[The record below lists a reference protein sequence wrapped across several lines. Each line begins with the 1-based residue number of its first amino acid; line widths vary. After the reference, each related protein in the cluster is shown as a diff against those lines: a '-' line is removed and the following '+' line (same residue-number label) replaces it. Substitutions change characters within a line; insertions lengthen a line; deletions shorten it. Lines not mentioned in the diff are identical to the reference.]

1 MTKSS
6 TWTALQNRAFRRLW
20 IATVI
25 SGTCEAAHYSA
36 ATWMMNVLTG
46 SPFLISLMATVA
58 SLPYFLFTLPAG
70 VLADKVN
77 RQKFVCGINLWLAAM
92 AAGLAVF
99 GWLHLLNP
107 YTILASVFLIGVG
120 FAFNAPAWT
129 SIVPQV
135 VSDGELPS
143 AATLSGL
150 QLNISGIIGPALGG
164 FLIPLAGSNSVFAV
178 NAACFLLVV
187 LAIRQWK
194 QPIAPTKL
202 PSESFFKSFGTVIR
216 YVRYVPRLQV
226 VLARNFLFALFISVI
241 PALMPV
247 VGLQVLHLGSS
258 QLGLLFTS
266 MGAGSVIGA
275 VFVISW
281 LRARFSPDSVTLSAN
296 LLIALA
302 YLLMALV
309 RQAEV
314 FFVVAALAG
323 VGWTLSASELWVAA
337 QRAMPSWARGR
348 VNATVIMISQGAMAF
363 GGLVWSS
370 AAALAGPI
378 HALLGATVLFLVSL
392 LLAGRLSIN
401 VRADPE
407 QKVLGFLSRS
417 VESGEGTPI
426 ALTSHVYL
434 LSMAAAYLNQTFT
447 GRIPPASP
455 VSKSPMLSGIEGKRV
470 KITGRIEM

>member
-1 MTKSS
+1 
-6 TWTALQNRAFRRLW
+6 
-20 IATVI
+20 
-25 SGTCEAAHYSA
+25 
-36 ATWMMNVLTG
+36 MMNVVTG

-58 SLPYFLFTLPAG
+58 SLPFFLFTLPAG

-92 AAGLAVF
+92 AAGLAVL

-107 YTILASVFLIGVG
+107 YTILASMFLVGVG

-135 VSDGELPS
+135 VSDRELPS

-150 QLNISGIIGPALGG
+150 QLNISGIIGPVLGG
-164 FLIPLAGSNSVFAV
+164 FLIPLAGANFVFAA

-187 LAIRQWK
+187 LAIRRWK
-194 QPIAPTKL
+194 QPTAPTKL
-202 PSESFFKSFGTVIR
+202 ASKSFFESFVTVIH
-216 YVRYVPRLQV
+216 YIRYVPRLQV

-266 MGAGSVIGA
+266 MGAGSVFGA

-296 LLIALA
+296 LLIVLA
-302 YLLMALV
+302 YVLMAFV
-309 RQAEV
+309 RQVEL

-337 QRAMPSWARGR
+337 QRSMPSWARGR
-348 VNATVIMISQGAMAF
+348 MNATVIMISQGAMVF
-363 GGLVWSS
+363 GGLIWSS
-370 AAALAGPI
+370 AAAVAGPI
-378 HALLGATVLFLVSL
+378 HTLLGASVLFLVSL
-392 LLAGRLSIN
+392 ILAGRLSIN
-401 VRADPE
+401 VGADLEE
-407 QKVLGFLSRS
+407 QVSGFLSGS
-417 VESGEGTPI
+417 VKSGEETPI
-426 ALTSHVYL
+426 A
-434 LSMAAAYLNQTFT
+434 
-447 GRIPPASP
+447 PARE
-455 VSKSPMLSGIEGKRV
+455 LFA
-470 KITGRIEM
+470 T

>member
-1 MTKSS
+1 
-6 TWTALQNRAFRRLW
+6 
-20 IATVI
+20 
-25 SGTCEAAHYSA
+25 
-36 ATWMMNVLTG
+36 MMNVLTD

-58 SLPYFLFTLPAG
+58 SLPFFLFTLPAG

-92 AAGLAVF
+92 AAGLAVL

-107 YTILASVFLIGVG
+107 YTILASVFLVGIG

-150 QLNISGIIGPALGG
+150 QFNISGITGPVLGG
-164 FLIPLAGSNSVFAV
+164 FLVPLAGANFVFAG

-194 QPIAPTKL
+194 QPTATEKL

-216 YVRYVPRLQV
+216 YVRYAPALQA

-247 VGLQVLHLGSS
+247 VGLKVLHLSSS

-266 MGAGSVIGA
+266 MGAGSVFGA

-281 LRARFSPDSVTLSAN
+281 LRARFSPDSVTLWAN
-296 LLIALA
+296 LLIVLA
-302 YLLMALV
+302 YVLMAFV

-337 QRAMPSWARGR
+337 QRAMPSWVRGR
-348 VNATVIMISQGAMAF
+348 MNATVIMISQGGMVF
-363 GGLVWSS
+363 GGVIWSF
-370 AAALAGPI
+370 AAAVAGPI
-378 HALLGATVLFLVSL
+378 YTLLGASVLFLVSL

-401 VRADPE
+401 VRTDLKE
-407 QKVLGFLSRS
+407 QVSSILSGS
-417 VESGEGTPI
+417 VESGDETPI
-426 ALTSHVYL
+426 ALARE
-434 LSMAAAYLNQTFT
+434 LSA
-447 GRIPPASP
+447 
-455 VSKSPMLSGIEGKRV
+455 V
-470 KITGRIEM
+470 

>member
-6 TWTALQNRAFRRLW
+6 TWTALRNPAFRRLW

-25 SGTCEAAHYSA
+25 SGTCVAAHNDA
-36 ATWMMNVLTG
+36 ATWMMNALTG
-46 SPFLISLMATVA
+46 SPFLISLMATVG
-58 SLPYFLFTLPAG
+58 SLPFFFFTLPAG

-77 RQKFVCGINLWLAAM
+77 RQKFVCTINLWLAAM
-92 AAGLAVF
+92 AAGLAVL

-107 YTILASVFLIGVG
+107 YFILASVFLVGVG

-150 QLNISGIIGPALGG
+150 QLNISGIIGPVLGG
-164 FLIPLAGSNSVFAV
+164 FLIPLAGANFVFVV
-178 NAACFLLVV
+178 NGACFLLVV

-194 QPIAPTKL
+194 QPTAPTKR
-202 PSESFFKSFGTVIR
+202 PSETFFKS
-216 YVRYVPRLQV
+216 
-226 VLARNFLFALFISVI
+226 ALFISVI

-247 VGLQVLHLGSS
+247 VGLQVLHLGSF

-281 LRARFSPDSVTLSAN
+281 LRARFSPDSVTLWAN
-296 LLIALA
+296 LLIVLA
-302 YLLMALV
+302 YMLMAFV
-309 RQAEV
+309 RQAEL

-348 VNATVIMISQGAMAF
+348 MNATVIMISQGAMVV
-363 GGLVWSS
+363 GGVIWSS

-378 HALLGATVLFLVSL
+378 HTLLGASVVFLASL
-392 LLAGRLSIN
+392 LLARRLSIN
-401 VRADPE
+401 VRTDLE
-407 QKVLGFLSRS
+407 EKVSGFLSGS
-417 VESGEGTPI
+417 VESGEETPI
-426 ALTSHVYL
+426 ALGREL
-434 LSMAAAYLNQTFT
+434 FAA
-447 GRIPPASP
+447 
-455 VSKSPMLSGIEGKRV
+455 
-470 KITGRIEM
+470 

>member
-1 MTKSS
+1 MTTSS
-6 TWTALQNRAFRRLW
+6 TWTALRNPTFRRLW

-25 SGTCEAAHYSA
+25 SGTSVAAHNSA
-36 ATWMMNVLTG
+36 ATWMMNVVTD

-58 SLPYFLFTLPAG
+58 SLPFFLFTLPAG

-92 AAGLAVF
+92 AAGLAVI

-107 YTILASVFLIGVG
+107 YTILASVFLVGVG

-150 QLNISGIIGPALGG
+150 QFNISGIIGPVLGG
-164 FLIPLAGSNSVFAV
+164 FLVPLAGANFVFAV

-194 QPIAPTKL
+194 QPTATEKL
-202 PSESFFKSFGTVIR
+202 PSESFLKSFGTVIR
-216 YVRYVPRLQV
+216 YVRYVPALQT
-226 VLARNFLFALFISVI
+226 VLVRNFLFALFISVI

-247 VGLQVLHLGSS
+247 VGLKVLHLSSS

-266 MGAGSVIGA
+266 MGAGSVFGA

-281 LRARFSPDSVTLSAN
+281 LRARFSPDSVTLWAN
-296 LLIALA
+296 LLIVLA
-302 YLLMALV
+302 YVLMAFV

-314 FFVVAALAG
+314 FFVVAAFAG

-348 VNATVIMISQGAMAF
+348 MNATVIMISQGGMVF
-363 GGLVWSS
+363 GGAIWSF
-370 AAALAGPI
+370 AAAVAGPI
-378 HALLGATVLFLVSL
+378 HTLLGASVLFLVSL
-392 LLAGRLSIN
+392 LLAARLSIN
-401 VRADPE
+401 VRTDLKE
-407 QKVLGFLSRS
+407 QVSGILSGT
-417 VESGEGTPI
+417 VESGDETPI
-426 ALTSHVYL
+426 GLAREL
-434 LSMAAAYLNQTFT
+434 LAA
-447 GRIPPASP
+447 
-455 VSKSPMLSGIEGKRV
+455 
-470 KITGRIEM
+470 

>member
-1 MTKSS
+1 MTESS
-6 TWTALQNRAFRRLW
+6 TWTALRNPAFRRLW

-25 SGTCEAAHYSA
+25 SGTCVAAHNSA
-36 ATWMMNVLTG
+36 ATWMMNVVTG
-46 SPFLISLMATVA
+46 SPLLISLMATVA
-58 SLPYFLFTLPAG
+58 SLPFFLFTLPAG

-77 RQKFVCGINLWLAAM
+77 RQKFVCAINLWLAAI
-92 AAGLAVF
+92 AAGLAVL

-107 YTILASVFLIGVG
+107 YTILASVFLVGVG

-150 QLNISGIIGPALGG
+150 QFNISGIIGPVLGG
-164 FLIPLAGSNSVFAV
+164 FLIPLAGANFVFVV
-178 NAACFLLVV
+178 NGACFLLVV
-187 LAIRQWK
+187 MAIRQWK
-194 QPIAPTKL
+194 QPTATEKL

-216 YVRYVPRLQV
+216 YVRYVPRVQA

-247 VGLQVLHLGSS
+247 VGLKVLHLSSS

-266 MGAGSVIGA
+266 MGAGSVFGA

-281 LRARFSPDSVTLSAN
+281 LRARFSPDSVTLWAN
-296 LLIALA
+296 LLIVLA
-302 YLLMALV
+302 YVLMAFV

-314 FFVVAALAG
+314 FFVVAAVAG

-348 VNATVIMISQGAMAF
+348 MNATVIMISQGAMVF
-363 GGLVWSS
+363 GGVIWSF
-370 AAALAGPI
+370 AAAVAGPI
-378 HALLGATVLFLVSL
+378 HTLLGASVLFLVSL
-392 LLAGRLSIN
+392 LLAARLSIN
-401 VRADPE
+401 VRTDLKE
-407 QKVLGFLSRS
+407 QVSGILSGS
-417 VESGEGTPI
+417 VESGGETPI
-426 ALTSHVYL
+426 GLAGEL
-434 LSMAAAYLNQTFT
+434 LAA
-447 GRIPPASP
+447 
-455 VSKSPMLSGIEGKRV
+455 
-470 KITGRIEM
+470 

>member
-6 TWTALQNRAFRRLW
+6 TWAALQNRAFRRLW
-20 IATVI
+20 IATVV

-36 ATWMMNVLTG
+36 ATWVINGLTG
-46 SPFLISLMATVA
+46 SPFLISVMSTVA
-58 SLPYFLFTLPAG
+58 SLPFFLFTLPAG
-70 VLADKVN
+70 ALADKVD
-77 RQKFVCGINLWLAAM
+77 RQKLVCTINLCLAAI
-92 AAGLAVF
+92 AVGIAVL

-107 YTILASVFLIGVG
+107 CLILVGVFFLGVG

-150 QLNISGIIGPALGG
+150 QLNISGIIGPVLGG
-164 FLIPLAGSNSVFAV
+164 FLIPLAGANFIFVV
-178 NAACFLLVV
+178 NGACFLLVV

-194 QPIAPTKL
+194 QPTVPTER
-202 PSESFFKSFGTVIR
+202 PSETFFKSFGTVIR
-216 YVRYVPRLQV
+216 YVRYVPGLQI

-247 VGLQVLHLGSS
+247 VGLQVLHLGSF

-281 LRARFSPDSVTLSAN
+281 LRARFTPDSVTLWAN
-296 LLIALA
+296 LLIVLA
-302 YLLMALV
+302 YMLMAFV
-309 RQAEV
+309 RQAEA

-348 VNATVIMISQGAMAF
+348 MNATVIMISQGAMVF
-363 GGLVWSS
+363 GGVLWSS

-378 HALLGATVLFLVSL
+378 HTLLGASVLFLVSL

-401 VRADPE
+401 VRTNLEEKASG
-407 QKVLGFLSRS
+407 LLSGS
-417 VESGEGTPI
+417 VGSGEGTPI
-426 ALTSHVYL
+426 TLARELF
-434 LSMAAAYLNQTFT
+434 AA
-447 GRIPPASP
+447 
-455 VSKSPMLSGIEGKRV
+455 
-470 KITGRIEM
+470 